1 MLPFDHMVQVNDPIY
16 TLYDYSL
23 VGNKQVVVALDSN
36 SDWRVWIKILGFHH
50 TPSEYCH
57 FFLIF
62 YFLDACKF

>member
-1 MLPFDHMVQVNDPIY
+1 
-16 TLYDYSL
+16 L